1 MISAASSAIHARP
14 AEWISRSRPLFVH
27 LSKDVLAGIQVALSQ
42 AGTRQPRLCLGG
54 LLLGTETQAADGE
67 TAFFIQSHLQL
78 EWDAARGGA
87 PFLTDTQVQLLQE
100 TLASWPAD
108 RKVIGFYRTL
118 RRSEVYDK
126 SDGDRTLFSDLREA
140 DKAVLMACL
149 RDSGASIGMT
159 FGLPP
164 ALQPSVFGLWG
175 ESLLCDFDS
184 KDFSPVPSRDDRPNT
199 MVSEQRSWNKPS
211 PQFVPEEQP
220 VYLPLTPPSQP
231 SAPSAQ
237 KRVLAI
243 SAWAVGTILLSVLTY
258 VAAHL
263 YLKPALLNLA
273 AQAESQATPTSQQTH
288 RSGLGLQVTQNGT
301 ALELSWDPLSPSVQ
315 SASSATLLITDGA
328 LVRQLK
334 LDKDQMRTGRIIY
347 TPVVGDVTFRLEVLD
362 ARSHTFS
369 ESLRIVGDAAG
380 SNIVGGYDYPPS
392 DSASPLSHQA
402 VRQPSHGKTRV
413 HSTDGAASRR
423 NVSTSN
429 DTNVAPSQPKHTSP
443 DTLPAPKSTSIA
455 QSPSEHMQPKQL
467 NVAAGNDLKV
477 PVPKMYLPRLQIPSS
492 ISASEPHPSVRS
504 KATTNPKST
513 ESLPPVST
521 GSAIPATASP
531 KRLPPRVVTPAK
543 TLVQVSPTLRP
554 GTLFKDVLVPI
565 MVKISDTGA
574 VTSAELS
581 PEAANLPAELTGQAI
596 VAARKWRFSPAT
608 VNGKPVASEMKI
620 NFQFSRTMN

>member
-1 MISAASSAIHARP
+1 MVSAASPAIHARP
-14 AEWISRSRPLFVH
+14 VEWISRSKPLFVH
-27 LSKDVLAGIQVALSQ
+27 LSKEVLAGIQVALSQ
-42 AGTRQPRLCLGG
+42 AGARQPRLCLGG
-54 LLLGTETQAADGE
+54 LLLGTETQAADGD

-126 SDGDRTLFSDLREA
+126 SDGDRTVFLDLREA
-140 DKAVLMACL
+140 DNAVLMACR

-164 ALQPSVFGLWG
+164 ALQPGVFALWG
-175 ESLLCDFDS
+175 ESLLCDFDT
-184 KDFSPVPSRDDRPNT
+184 KDFSPVPFRDDRPNT
-199 MVSEQRSWNKPS
+199 MVSEPKSWNKPS
-211 PQFVPEEQP
+211 PQFVSEGQP

-231 SAPSAQ
+231 SAPSMQ
-237 KRVLAI
+237 RRVLGI
-243 SAWAVGTILLSVLTY
+243 LGWSVGTILLSVLTY

-273 AQAESQATPTSQQTH
+273 AQAESQATPTSQQTR
-288 RSGLGLQVTQNGT
+288 RSGLGLKVTQNGT

-315 SASSATLLITDGA
+315 SASSANLLITDGA

-334 LDKDQMRTGRIIY
+334 LDKDQMGTGRIIY
-347 TPVVGDVTFRLEVLD
+347 TPVVGDVTFRLEVLG

-369 ESLRIVGDAAG
+369 ESLRIVGAAVG
-380 SNIVGGYDYPPS
+380 SNIVGGHDYPPS
-392 DSASPLSHQA
+392 DSVPPLSHQA

-413 HSTDGAASRR
+413 LSIDAAANRR
-423 NVSTSN
+423 SVSTSS
-429 DTNVAPSQPKHTSP
+429 DTNVAPSQPKYTSS
-443 DTLPAPKSTSIA
+443 APKSPSIA
-455 QSPSEHMQPKQL
+455 QSSSEYMQPERL
-467 NVAAGNDLKV
+467 NIAAGTDPKF
-477 PVPKMYLPRLQIPSS
+477 PVPKIYLPRLQIPSS

-504 KATTNPKST
+504 KATTNPKGT
-513 ESLPPVST
+513 ESSPAVST
-521 GSAIPATASP
+521 GSAILATGP
-531 KRLPPRVVTPAK
+531 KKLPPRVAAPAK
-543 TLVQVSPTLRP
+543 ILIQASPTLRP

-581 PEAANLPAELTGQAI
+581 TEAADLPAELTGQAI

-608 VNGKPVASEMKI
+608 VDGKAVASEMKI
-620 NFQFSRTMN
+620 NFKFSRTVN